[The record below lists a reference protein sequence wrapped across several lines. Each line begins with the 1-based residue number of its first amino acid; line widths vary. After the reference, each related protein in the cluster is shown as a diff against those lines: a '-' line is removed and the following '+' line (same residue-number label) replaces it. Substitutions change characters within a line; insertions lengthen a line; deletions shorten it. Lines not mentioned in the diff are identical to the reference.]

1 MSTKSDDFIDITDLI
16 CPITFVKS
24 KMKLEDL
31 DAGQILEVK
40 MNKGEPISN
49 LPRSFRDEGH
59 KVVQVDDNGDGTYNV
74 FVEKDGLV

>member
-40 MNKGEPISN
+40 MNEGEPISN

-59 KVVQVDDNGDGTYNV
+59 KVVQVDDNDDGTYNV

>member
-40 MNKGEPISN
+40 MNEGEPISN
-49 LPRSFRDEGH
+49 LPRSFRDEDH
-59 KVVQVDDNGDGTYNV
+59 KVVQVDDNDDGTYNV

>member
-40 MNKGEPISN
+40 MNEGEPISN

>member
-31 DAGQILEVK
+31 DAGQILEIK
-40 MNKGEPISN
+40 MNEGEPISN

>member
-1 MSTKSDDFIDITDLI
+1 MSTKSDDFIDTTDLI

-40 MNKGEPISN
+40 MNEGEPISN

-59 KVVQVDDNGDGTYNV
+59 KVVQVDDNDDGTYNV

>member
-40 MNKGEPISN
+40 MNEGEPISN

-74 FVEKDGLV
+74 FFEKDGLV